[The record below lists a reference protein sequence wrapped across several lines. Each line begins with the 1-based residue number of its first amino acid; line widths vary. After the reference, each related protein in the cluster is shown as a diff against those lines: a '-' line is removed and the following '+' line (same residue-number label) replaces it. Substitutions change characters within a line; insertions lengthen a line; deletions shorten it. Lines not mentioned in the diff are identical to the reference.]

1 MEEKSERG
9 GGGKGVFSRMR
20 REGRYIWGGTTCS
33 NGDCWSG
40 NNSNINVSWL
50 SHVML

>member
-20 REGRYIWGGTTCS
+20 REGGTTCS
-33 NGDCWSG
+33 TGDCWSG

-50 SHVML
+50 SHIML